1 MASESLDQSLRISD
15 VATIRKGIVPVA
27 RRRESVLYICYQ
39 SIGEPLT
46 QTQVVSYLEGLVL
59 VGYQVI
65 LLTFEPKRLSTDE
78 GRAWES
84 RLSLKG
90 LVWHWVRYHKHPRIP
105 ATAWDVVNG
114 VVQGARLGRCYNV
127 TVVHARGHVAGL
139 IALQVGRLI
148 GARLLFDMRGF
159 MAEEYADA
167 GLWRSHGTMFRA
179 VKRVEQRLVRSA
191 DAIVVLTQKAR
202 ALLQEWYPQAL
213 SGKILEVIPC
223 CVDMRVSK
231 NNDARQPFRPIPG
244 GRSNRPFVFV
254 YTGKL
259 GGWYLTEAMVEFVAT
274 ARDRL
279 GSQRWLVWTQSDPRE
294 LEGFIRERGLESE
307 VVIGSAAPD
316 ALAASVTLGDA
327 GLSFIKQCLSKRASS
342 PTKVG
347 EYLAAGLP
355 VVASSGV
362 GDVDD
367 LIAPAR
373 VGVVVSE
380 LTTMGY
386 LKAVDEAVALA
397 ADPDTAGRC
406 RLVAR
411 ECLDL
416 EGVGWAR
423 YRKLYRELLA

>member
-1 MASESLDQSLRISD
+1 
-15 VATIRKGIVPVA
+15 
-27 RRRESVLYICYQ
+27 
-39 SIGEPLT
+39 
-46 QTQVVSYLEGLVL
+46 
-59 VGYQVI
+59 
-65 LLTFEPKRLSTDE
+65 
-78 GRAWES
+78 
-84 RLSLKG
+84 
-90 LVWHWVRYHKHPRIP
+90 
-105 ATAWDVVNG
+105 
-114 VVQGARLGRCYNV
+114 
-127 TVVHARGHVAGL
+127 
-139 IALQVGRLI
+139 
-148 GARLLFDMRGF
+148 
-159 MAEEYADA
+159 
-167 GLWRSHGTMFRA
+167 MFRA
-179 VKRVEQRLVRSA
+179 VKRVERQLVRSA

-202 ALLQEWYPQAL
+202 ALLHEWYPQTV

-231 NNDARQPFRPIPG
+231 NNDTRQPFRPIPG

-254 YTGKL
+254 YVGKL

-294 LEGFIRERGLESE
+294 LEGFIRERGLGAE
-307 VVIGSAAPD
+307 VVIGSATPE
-316 ALAASVTLGDA
+316 ALAASVTIGDA

-367 LIAPAR
+367 LIASAR

-397 ADPDTAGRC
+397 ADPNTAERC

-411 ECLDL
+411 EYLDL